1 MTRSGTEENRVAGV
15 DAPDA
20 VDHDIFDLGSVNGS
34 DGNGAAIGVEYG
46 YILEPEVLELTSG
59 VGSELDSVG
68 AGTADAV
75 LDEDILADTILAVA
89 LEAVYIVSGIEI
101 AIPDYHVAAVH
112 YIDSVVVPVGLGI
125 DRDSVD
131 EDVPALVV
139 LLVPATRILQG
150 DILDGYSG
158 TLVEVDVLRTL
169 LLYHTVVG
177 KFVLHQ
183 SEVDEIRITDSD
195 VEAAA
200 VDHSA
205 AAYSDILLADRK
217 YQGGPLGIRIPHIV
231 ERIQGTEYCGISV
244 DAEQHIA
251 LEIEGTAHVVSL
263 VKDQTSAAMGG
274 HEIDGRLD
282 AGGVQRYAVRHCAE
296 ITCVI
301 ICRI

>member
-59 VGSELDSVG
+59 VGAELDSVG

-89 LEAVYIVSGIEI
+89 LEAVHIVSGIEI
-101 AIPDYHVAAVH
+101 AVPDYHVATVH
-112 YIDSVVVPVGLGI
+112 DIDSVVVPVGLGI
-125 DRDSVD
+125 DRNSVD

-158 TLVEVDVLRTL
+158 TLVEVDILRTL

-231 ERIQGTEYCGISV
+231 ERIQ
-244 DAEQHIA
+244 
-251 LEIEGTAHVVSL
+251 
-263 VKDQTSAAMGG
+263 
-274 HEIDGRLD
+274 
-282 AGGVQRYAVRHCAE
+282 
-296 ITCVI
+296 
-301 ICRI
+301 